1 MSSQQFP
8 YDLFVSYAHRDDH
21 DGWVEAFVKAIA
33 DQHARFTPAPLQIFF
48 DRQEIAT
55 MDDWEHRILR
65 GLRGSKVMLA
75 VLSPHYFDSEYCRK
89 EWELYLEHELDRAMT
104 GQGIAP
110 VYIVSAPGFEDEARA
125 ALDAWTANMRRRQY
139 LDIRE
144 WRQHGPAM
152 LRHDDVQRRL
162 EGLEE
167 QLNEQMQLAER
178 ISESPT
184 NIPQH
189 NHNFVGRLDEI
200 RRLREV
206 LALSRIG
213 TVAVLQGLSGIGK
226 SALAFEYAHAY
237 AGEYPGGRFLVAAA
251 GVNDLRVPLIN
262 LAEQKGV
269 SLSDEERKDLDAAFL
284 RVRTAFE
291 QGPRSLL
298 VLDDVDNPTLLSSKA
313 RAAWLPSGDSVH
325 IIATTTAGVD
335 PQPGLELVSLD
346 ALAERDALSL
356 LERHRPFENAAEAEA
371 ARRIIARLGGHAF
384 SVEVVGVYLWQ
395 TPDVDYQGY
404 LARLDAEGL
413 QALEGVAREEN
424 IILSRHENSVL
435 SDIMEPTLARLKP
448 GEALAI
454 EYAALIPHDYI
465 AIPWLRAL
473 AGQSL
478 PELAAAPRPGYPDP
492 WRQVER
498 RLLGLRLL
506 TAGDNPRLARMHRL
520 AQDVVTSRLDADL
533 TAERQKQLTAFAL
546 ERGAH
551 VQAHWAEREERWE
564 IEPVLHFALKLLDAG
579 DVENGPVLANRVSDA
594 LISLG
599 RYSEGAEVLRR
610 VLALEASLPAPLV
623 LAESCSNL
631 GLVEQVWGHLETARE
646 LLGKALSI
654 WESLPEAGAD
664 LALGLCN
671 LALVEQDDN
680 NPEAAR
686 QLLLR
691 AIAIEE
697 EALGKD
703 HPNLATSLS
712 NLATIESELGHL
724 AEARDLL
731 QRAAAIDEKA
741 MGPEHP
747 YVAIRFSNLA
757 SVEQE
762 MGHLGAA
769 RERLSRAIAIFEATL
784 EPDHPH
790 LAVTYSNLAMIERE
804 SGNPQA
810 ARDLLMRAI
819 AIEEKVFSPDHP
831 NLAVRFSN
839 CALAEHDM
847 GNLDAAKSLL
857 ERAVAIVEGNQ
868 DPDHPMLAALLS
880 NLGLVERDLGNLDRA
895 HELLDRAIAIDEA
908 AFGPEHAN
916 TAISYSKLATI
927 ERLQGNLDSAWELL
941 YLAVAVQAAALGAE
955 HPRLALSQFRLAQVE
970 FDRGNPEEAKRLGQ
984 QAYQT
989 QLAKLSDLH
998 PDARETARWL
1008 AEKGWSI

>member
-1 MSSQQFP
+1 MPTQQFP

-33 DQHARFTPAPLQIFF
+33 DQHTRFTPTPLQIFF

-75 VLSPHYFDSEYCRK
+75 VLSPHYFDSVYCRK
-89 EWELYLEHELDRAMT
+89 EWELYLEHELDRAMP

-125 ALDAWTANMRRRQY
+125 MLDTWTANMRRRQY
-139 LDIRE
+139 LDVRE
-144 WRQHGPAM
+144 WRHHGPGM
-152 LRHDDVQRRL
+152 LRHDDVQQRL
-162 EGLEE
+162 EGLED

-178 ISESPT
+178 ISEAPT
-184 NIPQH
+184 TIPQH
-189 NHNFVGRLDEI
+189 NRNFVGRLDEI
-200 RRLREV
+200 RRLREA
-206 LALSRIG
+206 LALSRVG
-213 TVAVLQGLSGIGK
+213 SVAVVQGLSGIGK

-251 GVNDLRVPLIN
+251 GVDDLRVPLIN

-298 VLDDVDNPTLLSSKA
+298 VLDDVDNPLLLSAKA
-313 RAAWLPSGDSVH
+313 RATWLPAGDSVH
-325 IIATTTAGVD
+325 IIATTTAGID
-335 PQPGLELVSLD
+335 PQPGLELVALD
-346 ALAERDALSL
+346 ALSERDALSL
-356 LERHRPFENAAEAEA
+356 LERHRPFEDAAETEA
-371 ARRIIARLGGHAF
+371 ARGIVRRLGGHAF

-404 LARLDAEGL
+404 LARLDSEGL
-413 QALEGVAREEN
+413 EALEGVAREEN
-424 IILSRHENSVL
+424 IVLSRHRASVL

-454 EYAALIPHDYI
+454 EYAALLPHDYI
-465 AIPWLRAL
+465 PIPWLRAL

-478 PELAAAPRPGYPDP
+478 PELMAAPKPGYPDP
-492 WRQVER
+492 WRQIER

-506 TAGDNPRLARMHRL
+506 TASDSARLARMHRL
-520 AQDVVTSRLDADL
+520 AQDVVTSRVPDEALE
-533 TAERQKQLTAFAL
+533 ERRKNLAAFAL
-546 ERGAH
+546 NRGLH
-551 VQAHWAEREERWE
+551 VQSHWAEREERWE
-564 IEPVLHFALKLLDAG
+564 IDPLLHFAFKLLERG
-579 DVENGPVLANRVSDA
+579 DVNNGPVLATRVSDA

-599 RYSEGAEVLRR
+599 RYEEGASLLRR
-610 VLALEASLPAPLV
+610 VLSLESSLPAPLV
-623 LAESCSNL
+623 LAECCSNL
-631 GLVEQVWGHLETARE
+631 GLVEQVWGHLDEARA
-646 LLGKALSI
+646 LLGKALAI
-654 WESLPEAGAD
+654 WEHVPEAGAD

-680 NPEAAR
+680 NPEGAR

-691 AIAIEE
+691 AISIEE
-697 EALGKD
+697 SLLGPD

-712 NLATIESELGHL
+712 NLATIESELGNL
-724 AEARDLL
+724 KNARDLL
-731 QRAAAIDEKA
+731 QRAAGIDEAA
-741 MGPEHP
+741 MGPDHP

-757 SVEQE
+757 SVEQA
-762 MGHLGAA
+762 MGDLPAA
-769 RERLSRAIAIFEATL
+769 RERLSRAITIFEATL

-804 SGNPQA
+804 SGNPET

-857 ERAVAIVEGNQ
+857 ERAISIVEGTQ

-880 NLGLVERDLGNLDRA
+880 NLALVERDMSHLDVA

-916 TAISYSKLATI
+916 TAISYSKLATV

-941 YLAVAVQAAALGAE
+941 YLAVAVQAAALGAD

-970 FDRGNPEEAKRLGQ
+970 HDRGNHEEAKRLGQ
-984 QAYQT
+984 QAYRT
-989 QLAKLSDLH
+989 QITKLSELH
-998 PDARETARWL
+998 PDARQTAQWL